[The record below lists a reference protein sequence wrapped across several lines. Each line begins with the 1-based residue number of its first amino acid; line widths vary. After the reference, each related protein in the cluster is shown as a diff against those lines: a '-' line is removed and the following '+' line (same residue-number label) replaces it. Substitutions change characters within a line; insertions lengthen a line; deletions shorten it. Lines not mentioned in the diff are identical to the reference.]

1 MRGPPGLRRSVPHRL
16 ARAQEGDAMP
26 HQVIKSS
33 AVGSIGD
40 LAKIT
45 GVVKDLELN
54 ILAIGGGETVT
65 DNGEVGVVSM
75 IIEPD
80 DPATTATLVDALRDL
95 VLDDITDRH
104 LADVEVLPN
113 IHIAL
118 SNDVGELNRA
128 AVAIDDINIRAIL
141 SLGDFLGESH
151 VALGFAEGDV
161 DEAERKLAEAG
172 IKIVPHDE
180 EAPSA

>member
-1 MRGPPGLRRSVPHRL
+1 
-16 ARAQEGDAMP
+16 MP

-65 DNGEVGVVSM
+65 DNGEVGVISM
-75 IIEPD
+75 LIEPD
-80 DPATTATLVDALRDL
+80 DETTTANLVDALRDL
-95 VLDDITDRH
+95 VLDDATDRH

-118 SNDVGELNRA
+118 SNDIGELNRA
-128 AVAIDDINIRAIL
+128 AVAIDDINIRAIVF
-141 SLGDFLGESH
+141 LGDLLGESH
-151 VALGFAEGDV
+151 VALGFADGDV
-161 DEAERKLAEAG
+161 DEAERRLADAG
-172 IKIVPHDE
+172 VKIVPNDE
-180 EAPSA
+180 EGQSA